1 MWRSTY
7 QENIYMRRWLAVN
20 KKSFP
25 VVAEIMISLALVLL
39 MVIATPKNLLAQTP
53 ALTTISDVGFTP
65 VAGGGI
71 EVRSSDV
78 GWGVSNNRNLVGRF
92 TNRSFAL
99 TRYARSQTYFL
110 RSYDGS
116 GPPRYSRYSAALH
129 VDYPL

>member
-1 MWRSTY
+1 
-7 QENIYMRRWLAVN
+7 MRRWLAVT

-25 VVAEIMISLALVLL
+25 VVTEMLISLALLLL
-39 MVIATPKNLLAQTP
+39 MVIAMPKNLPAQTP

-71 EVRSSDV
+71 EVRFSDV

-92 TNRSFAL
+92 TDRSFAL

-110 RSYDGS
+110 RSYDGT
-116 GPPRYSRYSAALH
+116 GPPKYSRYSAALH